1 MLSQLIFMGWI
12 SLHHGCKEIS
22 LSANRQRKGAM
33 QSLRGFMK
41 EKDIGKGVRTS
52 LENFARYKN
61 IEVYPLYAISN
72 LSLEYPS

>member
-1 MLSQLIFMGWI
+1 
-12 SLHHGCKEIS
+12 
-22 LSANRQRKGAM
+22 
-33 QSLRGFMK
+33 MK
-41 EKDIGKGVRTS
+41 EKDIVKGVRTS